1 MKWIR
6 RLSQRWQT
14 HLRLLHEL
22 ETGKIEYDSHSDD
35 VCLAPGIP
43 LTDAHIEIV
52 LQRPY
57 LANSWPRHLRVQIGL
72 PPFPTREEDD
82 DFINRIL

>member
-1 MKWIR
+1 MIIR
-6 RLSQRWQT
+6 RLYDRWQT
-14 HLRLLHEL
+14 HLRLLREL
-22 ETGKIEYDSHSDD
+22 ETGKIEYDSRSDD

-72 PPFPTREEDD
+72 PPYPPSYDD
-82 DFINRIL
+82 DFINRFW